1 MLGEDTARALHC
13 AATSLMRAAIGYAI
27 FACTLGCRAPTT
39 TTVPL
44 LRAAGA
50 PVTVTAPGSVP
61 LEVVTHTVGT
71 EVADP
76 LPVEGSSVSYGEV
89 EAALGHAISSAV
101 VPWAQEHRTA
111 RPDGWRLQV
120 DLIAGHAELEDGR
133 LTVTFSVRATLR
145 ARSDYSYLAQADAHC
160 LETGRVDPKDGASVV
175 YTCMAHLGRDLA
187 GWLGSVEP

>member
-1 MLGEDTARALHC
+1 
-13 AATSLMRAAIGYAI
+13 MRRSIGYAI
-27 FACTLGCRAPTT
+27 IACTLGCRASTT

-50 PVTVTAPGSVP
+50 PITVTASHAVP

-71 EVADP
+71 EVPDP
-76 LPVEGSSVSYGEV
+76 LPVEGSNVAYGEV
-89 EAALGHAISSAV
+89 ESALGHAISTAV
-101 VPWAQEHRTA
+101 VPWAEEHRSA

-133 LTVTFSVRATLR
+133 LTITFSVRATLR
-145 ARSDYSYLAQADAHC
+145 ARSDYDYLAQADAHC

>member
-1 MLGEDTARALHC
+1 
-13 AATSLMRAAIGYAI
+13 MRRSIGYAI
-27 FACTLGCRAPTT
+27 IACTLGCRASTT

-50 PVTVTAPGSVP
+50 PITVTASHAVP

-76 LPVEGSSVSYGEV
+76 LPVEGSNVAYGEV
-89 EAALGHAISSAV
+89 ESALGHAISTAV
-101 VPWAQEHRTA
+101 VPWAEEHRGA

-133 LTVTFSVRATLR
+133 LTITFSVRATLR
-145 ARSDYSYLAQADAHC
+145 ARSDYAYLAQADAHC